1 MGLLVLLFGAIAV
14 FGQTYNSG
22 QAGDFEPHDPFL
34 VAAEALG
41 ISEYEGGSG
50 LHLTHNSFPKH
61 TC

>member
-41 ISEYEGGSG
+41 ISEYEGGS
-50 LHLTHNSFPKH
+50 TIVFSKYR
-61 TC
+61 